1 MTSRVRFYHRN
12 NTYCKPKEVIRVC
25 LQKITLTFSHVCK
38 EILIAEEAA
47 FFYNHS
53 NMIFVYYFNTHLV
66 V

>member
-47 FFYNHS
+47 FF
-53 NMIFVYYFNTHLV
+53 MIILTWSLFTASTLI
-66 V
+66 